1 VKDHPIYKLHCN
13 LLREPTHTFPAERIK
28 LDITLKQGV
37 YIIYNSKHKVV
48 HVGKT
53 NSAKGGLNQ
62 RMNDHLG
69 KNSSFTKNYLKPNKV
84 DVRKGYYFR
93 YLEIENSKE
102 RTFVEAMTAGFLC
115 PDYIGTGE
123 KIRD

>member
-1 VKDHPIYKLHCN
+1 MENHPIYKLHRK
-13 LLREPTHTFPAERIK
+13 LLKELTHKFPMKGVK
-28 LDITLKQGV
+28 LDITCKQGV
-37 YIIYNSKHKVV
+37 YIIYNHKNIVM

-93 YLEIENSKE
+93 YLEIANSRE
-102 RTFVEAMTAGFLC
+102 RTFVEAITSGFLC
-115 PDYIGTGE
+115 PAYIGTGE
-123 KIRD
+123 RISD